1 MNFTHSLIFGT
12 EEYITT
18 TKPMAITY
26 SPFEISDKNEP
37 SAPTIQKK
45 DRKKS
50 KIFFVALLIVMK
62 NYILWQTF
70 IRIKMNE

>member
-26 SPFEISDKNEP
+26 SPFEIRDRNEP
-37 SAPTIQKK
+37 SAPTTQKN
-45 DRKKS
+45 DRKKR